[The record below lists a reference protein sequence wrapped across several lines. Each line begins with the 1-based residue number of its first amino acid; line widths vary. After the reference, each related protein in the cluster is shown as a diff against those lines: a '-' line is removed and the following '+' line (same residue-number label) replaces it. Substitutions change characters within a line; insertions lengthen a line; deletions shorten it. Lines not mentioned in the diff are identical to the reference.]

1 MIPAMIVSLRHF
13 LGWLVSVFRS
23 RESVGVCDMPQ
34 RLMHG
39 TKFPALCRLGMA
51 GRFGGEHGDQKQFAI
66 WSGRSGSRDV
76 IANGRSE
83 AATTTGG

>member
-1 MIPAMIVSLRHF
+1 VSLRHF

-23 RESVGVCDMPQ
+23 RESVRLSFALCHMPQ

-39 TKFPALCRLGMA
+39 TKFLVPCRLGMA
-51 GRFGGEHGDQKQFAI
+51 GRFGGERGNQKQFAI